1 MSEPAPKSRPSGP
14 VTESDR
20 REEPGMQ
27 GATTEDTRRLSEGG
41 ATTQTGAAA
50 GRTTEQVSTGGS
62 QKKLQIEVTPAAIA
76 QIVRLTRKRLAEGKG
91 APEGLRIGLRG
102 GGCDGFSYV
111 FEWADKPPTVRD
123 HVFVLDTGDAD
134 LPTVKVL
141 IDPKSMLYLA
151 GTTLNFITGLM
162 GHGFKFENPN
172 VKGACGCGESV
183 QF

>member
-1 MSEPAPKSRPSGP
+1 MQARVQAEASPLRAPTVDSDATLDQGKAKTLKVG
-14 VTESDR
+14 VT
-20 REEPGMQ
+20 
-27 GATTEDTRRLSEGG
+27 AT
-41 ATTQTGAAA
+41 
-50 GRTTEQVSTGGS
+50 
-62 QKKLQIEVTPAAIA
+62 AIA
-76 QIVRLTRKRLAEGKG
+76 QIVRLTKKRLAEGNA

-123 HVFVLDTGDAD
+123 HVLSLTTEDAE
-134 LPTVKVL
+134 LPTVRVL

-151 GTTLNFITGLM
+151 GTTLNFVTGLM

-172 VKGACGCGESV
+172 VKGSCGCGESV